1 MAVQLLT
8 SVIYEVVQD
17 SWTVISITAKYYV
30 LGVLLY
36 LQYQDRLSLEEVTE
50 KFIDD
55 SRLFIGAMVLAGAV
69 LHASGASISPLF
81 KFFSQLVALG
91 YLGYLF
97 WEY

>member
-1 MAVQLLT
+1 MVVQTLT

-36 LQYQDRLSLEEVTE
+36 LQSQNRLNLEEVTE
-50 KFIDD
+50 KFIED
-55 SRLFIGAMVLAGAV
+55 SRFFIGAIVLAGTV
-69 LHASGASISPLF
+69 LHASGTSISPLF

>member
-1 MAVQLLT
+1 MVVQLLT

-50 KFIDD
+50 KSIDD
-55 SRLFIGAMVLAGAV
+55 SRLFIGAMVLAGTL
-69 LHASGASISPLF
+69 LHTSGASISPLF